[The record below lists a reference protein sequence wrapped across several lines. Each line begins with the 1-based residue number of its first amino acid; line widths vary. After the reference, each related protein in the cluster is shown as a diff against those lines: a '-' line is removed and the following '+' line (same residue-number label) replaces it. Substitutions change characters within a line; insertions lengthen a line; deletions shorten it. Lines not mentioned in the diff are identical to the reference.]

1 MEPVNVTGIACL
13 RYLSANLKRDIN
25 FDALI
30 TPELQKE
37 FAADQSSGLMKL
49 AAALQLSPEQHK
61 NAADLAET
69 YAGPALLL
77 LQSGSWVCA
86 VNLQQLKGAGP
97 A

>member
-61 NAADLAET
+61 K
-69 YAGPALLL
+69 GP
-77 LQSGSWVCA
+77 
-86 VNLQQLKGAGP
+86 
-97 A
+97 

>member
-37 FAADQSSGLMKL
+37 FAAALTEGIDQRAL
-49 AAALQLSPEQHK
+49 AVCFSCLERMRE
-61 NAADLAET
+61 NAARMAD
-69 YAGPALLL
+69 G
-77 LQSGSWVCA
+77 
-86 VNLQQLKGAGP
+86 K
-97 A
+97 